1 MHTCGLAR
9 CFNPASPPPWPLCRG
24 HPPSLPPASLPTSL
38 GKEARSSELCARV
51 GLAGASGCHIFPLPC
66 HLAGGLASLQVV
78 ALAAVGSLL
87 LLCPGQWLEQC
98 CHSTH
103 LPKTCPWVLA
113 GFAAPQC
120 TDWAAGPSPARTC
133 CRPMAVRGVTCC
145 QPVVCRCPQ
154 HLCASRH
161 SCPCWRVALP
171 QMSPLPS
178 GQVSLHSL
186 VVGMAPCGIA
196 HLVGSFQSF
205 AHLSLDLP
213 VICLGLS
220 ILKT

>member
-1 MHTCGLAR
+1 MAWQGV
-9 CFNPASPPPWPLCRG
+9 SIQPP
-24 HPPSLPPASLPTSL
+24 LPPGLSAEVTLPPFYQPRFPQSWGRRHAVPSSVPGL
-38 GKEARSSELCARV
+38 GCR
-51 GLAGASGCHIFPLPC
+51 GASGCHIFPLPC

-78 ALAAVGSLL
+78 ALAAVDSLL

-120 TDWAAGPSPARTC
+120 TGWAAGPSPARTC
-133 CRPMAVRGVTCC
+133 CRPVAVRGVTCC
-145 QPVVCRCPQ
+145 QPVVCWCPQ

-161 SCPCWRVALP
+161 SCPCWQVALP
-171 QMSPLPS
+171 QMSLLPS
-178 GQVSLHSL
+178 GQVSLRSL
-186 VVGMAPCGIA
+186 VVRMAPCGIA
-196 HLVGSFQSF
+196 HLVGSFQFF

-220 ILKT
+220 VLKT